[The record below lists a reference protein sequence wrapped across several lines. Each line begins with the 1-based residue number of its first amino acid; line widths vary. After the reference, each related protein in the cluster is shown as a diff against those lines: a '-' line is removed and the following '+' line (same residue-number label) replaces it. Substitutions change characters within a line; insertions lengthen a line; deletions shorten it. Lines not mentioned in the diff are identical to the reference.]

1 MGMTERIS
9 RFVAELRYED
19 IPPKAIEMA
28 KMAVL
33 DCLGVVLAGS
43 QVESAK
49 ICARIALQEGTVGE
63 ATVCGHGFK
72 SSAIQAAFVN
82 GTAGHALDYDHSLYL
97 GQSTSSLIPAV
108 VSMGESLGASG
119 RDLLVAYVAGLEVTA
134 KIGKSITDDRR
145 FGWQGVLGTL
155 GSTLACAKLLR
166 LEADKTRMALG
177 ISTSMASGIVCNY
190 GTMTKSLH
198 AGMAA
203 RNGILAAKLAQ
214 SGCMANPES
223 LEAEKGF
230 YDAFCPSPADATT
243 LEDLGK
249 SYELLRGIKVKPYP
263 CAGAAHTAIDAVLDM
278 RLRHGIVPDMIEFV
292 DVAVTQQAFSRLGFR
307 VPQTAI
313 QGQFCMSYLLARA
326 MVDGRVSIDAFTD
339 TAVHDRHVLE
349 LAEKVHMRL
358 DPELSKNTEARLVS
372 KVKIS
377 VKNGQSFTRRVD
389 YAKGSLVVPLTA
401 GELKQKFLDCA
412 IGVLAEEEAIQ
423 VLDGVMCIEAMDDI
437 KPFCQLLG
445 GRPLA

>member
-1 MGMTERIS
+1 MGVTEKVS
-9 RFVAELRYED
+9 RFVAELNYKD
-19 IPPKAIEMA
+19 IPPKAIDMA
-28 KMAVL
+28 KRALL

-43 QVESAK
+43 QEESAK
-49 ICARIALQEGTVGE
+49 ICARIASQEGAVGE
-63 ATVCGHGFK
+63 ATVFGHGFK

-97 GQSTSSLIPAV
+97 GQSTSALIPAV
-108 VSMGESLGASG
+108 VSLGESLGTSG
-119 RDLLVAYVAGLEVTA
+119 RDLLEAYVAGFEVTA
-134 KIGKSITDDRR
+134 KIAKSITDERR

-166 LEADKTRMALG
+166 LEADKIRMALG

-214 SGCMANPES
+214 SGYMANPES

-230 YDAFCPSPADATT
+230 YNAFCPLPTDTT
-243 LEDLGK
+243 ALEDLGE
-249 SYELLRGIKVKPYP
+249 SYELVQGIKVKPYP

-278 RLRHGIVPDMIEFV
+278 RLRHGIVPDMIESV
-292 DVAVTQQAFSRLGFR
+292 DVAVTQQAYSRLGFL

-326 MVDGRVSIDAFTD
+326 MFDGKVSIDAFTD
-339 TAVHDRHVLE
+339 TAVRDRHVLE
-349 LAEKVHMRL
+349 LAEKVRMRL
-358 DPELSKNTEARLVS
+358 DPDLSKNTKARLVS
-372 KVKIS
+372 KVEIGL
-377 VKNGQSFTRRVD
+377 KNGQSFFRRVD
-389 YAKGSLVVPLTA
+389 YAKGSLVVPVTA
-401 GELKQKFLDCA
+401 EELKQKFVDCSLR
-412 IGVLAEEEAIQ
+412 VLAEEEANQ
-423 VLDGVMCIEAMDDI
+423 ALDGVMCIETMDDI
-437 KPFCQLLG
+437 RPFCQLLG
-445 GRPLA
+445 GRH

>member
-1 MGMTERIS
+1 MGITEQAS
-9 RFVAELRYED
+9 RFVAELNYKD

-28 KMAVL
+28 KRAVL

-43 QVESAK
+43 QEDSAK
-49 ICARIALQEGTVGE
+49 ICARIAGQEGAVGE
-63 ATVCGHGFK
+63 ATVFGHGFK

-108 VSMGESLGASG
+108 VSLGESLGTSG
-119 RDLLVAYVAGLEVTA
+119 RDLLLAYVAGLEVTA

-166 LEADKTRMALG
+166 LDADKIRMALG

-203 RNGILAAKLAQ
+203 RNGILAARLAQ

-230 YDAFCPSPADATT
+230 YNAFCPAPAAATT
-243 LEDLGK
+243 LEELGESYDLVQGV
-249 SYELLRGIKVKPYP
+249 KVKPYP
-263 CAGAAHTAIDAVLDM
+263 CAGAAHTAIDGVLDM
-278 RLRHGIVPDMIEFV
+278 RLRHRIVPDMIESI
-292 DVAVTQQAFSRLGFR
+292 DVAVTQAAYSRLGFR

-313 QGQFCMSYLLARA
+313 QGQFCMGYLLARA
-326 MVDGRVSIDAFTD
+326 MIDGKVSIDAFTD
-339 TAVHDRHVLE
+339 TAVLDRHVLE

-358 DPELSKNTEARLVS
+358 DPDLSKNTKARLVS
-372 KVKIS
+372 KVEIRL
-377 VKNGQSFTRRVD
+377 KNGQSFSRRVD

-401 GELKQKFLDCA
+401 EELSQKFLDCA
-412 IGVLAEEEAIQ
+412 LLVLEETEATQ
-423 VLDGVMCIEAMDDI
+423 VLDGVMGIEDMDDI
-437 KPFCQLLG
+437 KPLCQLLG
-445 GRPLA
+445 GRH